1 MFTGDWGTAWLRK
14 NGQINLNQSNVSYK
28 YEQCQEVTSQ
38 RLGQSKA
45 GWSMWKDWLCAGE
58 KYTLPVSHH
67 SQIIMRLM
75 ILSVRADT
83 ALYCNWAFSGKCSM
97 VVAIQQIW
105 LYNVRVFSWKCRM
118 DLAIFPWACLLLF
131 LLLFSDGDGF
141 LMLFTQP
148 LELFESSWR
157 LQHCSCPAF

>member
-1 MFTGDWGTAWLRK
+1 
-14 NGQINLNQSNVSYK
+14 
-28 YEQCQEVTSQ
+28 
-38 RLGQSKA
+38 
-45 GWSMWKDWLCAGE
+45 
-58 KYTLPVSHH
+58 
-67 SQIIMRLM
+67 M

-141 LMLFTQP
+141 LMLFRQP

-157 LQHCSCPAF
+157 LTALQLSRFLTKLRWRDQKVSTYDNQKLKKLFLFHLFTILFYFTFCELKFKLSSLKLFKIIILK